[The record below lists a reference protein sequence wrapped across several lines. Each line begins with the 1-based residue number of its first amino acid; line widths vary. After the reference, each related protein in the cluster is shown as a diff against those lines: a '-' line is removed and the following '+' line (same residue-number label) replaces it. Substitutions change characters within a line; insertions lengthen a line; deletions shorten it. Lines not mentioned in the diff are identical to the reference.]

1 MIQVIFPTHP
11 VDKAICKYKFH
22 RSIIFIK
29 SALENQKLFSFQRIS
44 KFDKEKE
51 TQNINLRKV
60 TTKSTIL
67 RKILNISCNT
77 SVETLH
83 NLFNEC

>member
-11 VDKAICKYKFH
+11 VDKVICKYKFH

-60 TTKSTIL
+60 TTKNTIL
-67 RKILNISCNT
+67 PKILNISCNT